1 MSNFNLKNG
10 KSINTDELK
19 KAVESGKTQD
29 FIDKNLSAEA
39 SEKMKAI
46 LKDKDAMSKMLST
59 PQAKELFNKLMNK
72 E

>member
-19 KAVESGKTQD
+19 KAVESGNTQD